1 LATKNVPFTFLKDGI
16 FYFSRR
22 VPFDLRGHYQ
32 TDRISFSLR
41 TRNPHQATPRALS
54 QAAKLD
60 GFWFQLRMS
69 DIDLPGKHRLLSSDQ
84 VGKDLGPKATEALA
98 TYLRLKG
105 EGRSAT
111 FETAATRAIDYL
123 VGSKSD
129 RPLLAYTK
137 SDATTF
143 RDELFA
149 KGLSSSSVVRI
160 FTSLR
165 AVTSFALAEHGISTP
180 SPFTGVYLDRGVSG
194 PSRTSIPIEGIRLVQ
209 ARCRE
214 MNDDLRWLV
223 ALISDTGMRLAE
235 ATGLAVDDF
244 RLECDEPHVVVQVHP
259 WRSLKTTGSQRLIP
273 LVGAS
278 LWAAQRIIAS
288 KPAEVA
294 FPRYTKEGRT
304 NANSASAALNK
315 WLGGIVTDG
324 SVIHSFRHSLRDR
337 LRAVECPSDIVDRIG
352 GWTTE
357 GVGQGYG
364 SGYPLSVLTKW
375 MSLIANGKT
384 PS

>member
-1 LATKNVPFTFLKDGI
+1 LATKNVPFSFLKSGI

-22 VPFDLRGHYQ
+22 VPFDLRDHYE

-69 DIDLPGKHRLLSSDQ
+69 ESELPGKHRLLSSDQ
-84 VGKDLGPKATEALA
+84 SGKDLGPKATEALA
-98 TYLRLKG
+98 TYIRLKG
-105 EGRSAT
+105 DGRSAT
-111 FETAATRAIDYL
+111 FETAATRAIGYL
-123 VGSKSD
+123 VESKKD
-129 RPLLAYTK
+129 KPLLAYTK
-137 SDATTF
+137 SDATSF

-165 AVTSFALAEHGISTP
+165 AVTSFGLAEHGLSTP
-180 SPFTGVYLDRGVSG
+180 SPFTGVYLDRGITG
-194 PSRTSIPIEGIRLVQ
+194 PARTSIPIDEIRLVQ
-209 ARCRE
+209 NKCWE

-235 ATGLAVDDF
+235 AAGLAVDDF
-244 RLECDEPHVVVQVHP
+244 HLEGKEPHVVVQVHP
-259 WRSLKTTGSQRLIP
+259 WRSLKTAGSQRSIP

-278 LWAAQRIIAS
+278 LWAAQRVVAS
-288 KPAEVA
+288 NPGKFA
-294 FPRYTKEGRT
+294 FPRYTKTGKT

-315 WLGGIVTDG
+315 WLGGIVTEG

-337 LRAVECPSDIVDRIG
+337 LRAVECPSDIVDRLG

-375 MSLIANGKT
+375 MALIAGEK
-384 PS
+384 